1 LAAPG
6 DVGGTVVLAQFLDVK
21 HWEITF
27 QAHPKM
33 LSLVILALKSEMMP
47 AISKPL
53 NAINVAELWAPH
65 AHGRPVGA
73 YAMAFLCASLGRSED
88 AKRWVAE
95 YHKAFVNWSHQN
107 SPPTSAEK
115 ILLIDPGNRSS
126 IPNQEIEYLLS

>member
-1 LAAPG
+1 ML
-6 DVGGTVVLAQFLDVK
+6 VQFLDVK

-53 NAINVAELWAPH
+53 NAINVAELWALH
-65 AHGRPVGA
+65 THGRPVGA

-95 YHKAFVNWSHQN
+95 YHKAFRKLE
-107 SPPTSAEK
+107 PPEQPSDISRQ
-115 ILLIDPGNRSS
+115 ILLIDPGNGSS